1 MWAVSSV
8 ISGPWVRPV
17 RNSAQP
23 SGVEVSIGSASETR
37 TFTVSPVD
45 VVMGPPRD
53 VAAARA
59 RTPLRSAVPGA
70 ASIDLAYAGW
80 IDGAVAAEGSKAVTT
95 RAATRATLE
104 TTMASGRLLGDAT
117 WPL

>member
-1 MWAVSSV
+1 MWAVSRV

-37 TFTVSPVD
+37 TLTVSPVE

-53 VAAARA
+53 AAAART
-59 RTPLRSAVPGA
+59 RPSVRSAVPGA

-80 IDGAVAAEGSKAVTT
+80 IDGAVAEDASKAVTT
-95 RAATRATLE
+95 RAATRTAPE

-117 WPL
+117 SPL

>member
-1 MWAVSSV
+1 MWAVSRV

-37 TFTVSPVD
+37 TFTVSPVE

-53 VAAARA
+53 VATARA
-59 RTPLRSAVPGA
+59 RTPVRSAVPGA

-80 IDGAVAAEGSKAVTT
+80 IDGAVPEDGSKAVTT
-95 RAATRATLE
+95 RAATRAAPE
-104 TTMASGRLLGDAT
+104 TTMASGSILGGAT
-117 WPL
+117 SPL